1 MRNLGGKEMTEFKG
15 IYPAIITP
23 MTPDGGLNEGAFRE
37 VIEFNIQAGVHGFW
51 VAGGTGESVLLDD
64 EENMRIAEI
73 ASDQSRGRINNIMHV
88 GAATTA
94 RAARLAEHAARTG
107 VEAICCVPPFFYR
120 TSDEAI
126 VEHYRIVGAAADL
139 PLFVYNLPQ
148 STGVE
153 VTPDLMR
160 KIQDGVPQLRGLK
173 HSALTFAYV
182 RTFANMGL
190 SCLIGNSM
198 LMLPA
203 LTIGATGCVDGPPNM
218 APELWV
224 DIWNA
229 YTAGDMA
236 RAEAAQEKAT
246 RVTEMVRAYGL
257 HATVKAVLSER
268 LGIDCGSPRAP
279 GRQLT
284 DAERSEVLRKAAD
297 LGLTRVAVAQSDD

>member
-1 MRNLGGKEMTEFKG
+1 MTEFKG
-15 IYPAIITP
+15 ILPAIITP
-23 MTPDGGLNEGAFRE
+23 MTSDGDLNEAAFRE

-94 RAARLAEHAARTG
+94 RAAKLAEHAARSG

-120 TSDEAI
+120 QSEEAI
-126 VEHYRIVGAAADL
+126 VEHYRVVGAAADL

-153 VTPDLMR
+153 ITPELMK

-173 HSALTFAYV
+173 HSAI
-182 RTFANMGL
+182 TFANVRAFADMGL
-190 SCLIGNSM
+190 DCLIGNSM

-203 LTIGATGCVDGPPNM
+203 MTIGATGCVDGPPNM

-224 DIWNA
+224 EIWNA
-229 YTAGDMA
+229 YEAGDLE
-236 RAEAAQEKAT
+236 RAEAAQKRASA
-246 RVTEMVRAYGL
+246 VTSLVREYGL

-279 GRQLT
+279 GRALT
-284 DAERSEVLRKAAD
+284 ESQRADVVRRAAD
-297 LGLTRVAVAQSDD
+297 LGITRVAVAQSDD